1 MKKYKVAVVGATGAV
16 GREMLKVLEE
26 ENFPVEVLLPLA
38 SEKSAGSLIEFNGQS
53 IEVKKLD
60 ENSFAGVEIALFS
73 AGGSISAKFA
83 PIAAAAGA
91 VVIDNTSH
99 FRMDPQVPLVV
110 PEVNAHVL
118 KNIPKGIVA
127 NPNCS
132 TAQMVLPLKALHDA
146 VGIKR
151 VVVST
156 YQSVA
161 GAGKEG
167 MDELHS
173 QTLDVLNMKP
183 AKTKKFKHQIAFNV
197 IPQIDDFT
205 DNGYTKEEMKMVN
218 ETRKILEDE
227 SIAVTATCVRVPVFI
242 SHSESVNVEL
252 KKPLT
257 TAQAREI
264 IAKFPGV
271 EVVDDNKNFVYPM
284 PIHAAGKN
292 PTYVGRIRQDV
303 GNPNAIEMWVV
314 ADNLRKGA
322 ALNAVQIA
330 QAYIQLKA

>member
-1 MKKYKVAVVGATGAV
+1 
-16 GREMLKVLEE
+16 
-26 ENFPVEVLLPLA
+26 VEVLLPLA
-38 SEKSAGSLIEFNGQS
+38 SEKSAGSLIEFNGKS

-60 ENSFAGVEIALFS
+60 ENSFKGIEIALFS

-99 FRMDPQVPLVV
+99 FRMDPLVPLVV

-218 ETRKILEDE
+218 ETRKILEDD

-257 TAQAREI
+257 SAQAREI
-264 IAKFPGV
+264 IAQFPGV
-271 EVVDDNKNFVYPM
+271 EVVDDNLHFIYPM

>member
-1 MKKYKVAVVGATGAV
+1 MRKYKVAVVGATGAV

-26 ENFPVEVLLPLA
+26 ENFPVEFLLPLA
-38 SEKSAGSLIEFNGQS
+38 SEKSAGSLIEFNGKS

-60 ENSFAGVEIALFS
+60 ENSFKNIKIALFS
-73 AGGSISAKFA
+73 TGGSISAKFA

-151 VVVST
+151 MVVST

-183 AKTKKFKHQIAFNV
+183 AKNKKFKHQIAFNV

-218 ETRKILEDE
+218 ETRKILEDD

-257 TAQAREI
+257 GAQAREI

-271 EVVDDNKNFVYPM
+271 EVVDDNQHFIYPM

-330 QAYIQLKA
+330 QAYIQLK